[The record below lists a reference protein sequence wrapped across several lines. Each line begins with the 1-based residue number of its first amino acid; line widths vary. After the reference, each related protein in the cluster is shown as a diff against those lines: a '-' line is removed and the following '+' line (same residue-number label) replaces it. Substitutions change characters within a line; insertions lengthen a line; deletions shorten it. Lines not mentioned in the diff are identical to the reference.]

1 MKSLSRLLTVDRILW
16 LDCSTKNECLRAMVE
31 CLATTGDLLP
41 KTEEIYQSILDREKL
56 LSTGFGLGLAIPH
69 AKLKGIS
76 DFIVGLGIHKA
87 GVDFDSFDKDPVRVL
102 VMILGPETPQ
112 QEYLK
117 VLSRVTAF
125 LKDNRER
132 LLTMDKAKDIF
143 ELTYD
148 Y

>member
-1 MKSLSRLLTVDRILW
+1 MKSLSRLLSAERILW
-16 LDCSTKNECLRAMVE
+16 LDAVNKNDCLRSMVE
-31 CLATTGDLLP
+31 RLARTSDIGDTGDV
-41 KTEEIYQSILDREKL
+41 YMAILEREKL

-69 AKLKGIS
+69 AKLPGIKE
-76 DFIVGLGIHKA
+76 FVVGLGVHKR
-87 GVDFDSFDKDPVRVL
+87 GVDFDSLDEKPVHVL
-102 VMILGPETPQ
+102 VMILGPDSRQE
-112 QEYLK
+112 EYLK

-132 LLTMDKAKDIF
+132 LLNLETPREVY